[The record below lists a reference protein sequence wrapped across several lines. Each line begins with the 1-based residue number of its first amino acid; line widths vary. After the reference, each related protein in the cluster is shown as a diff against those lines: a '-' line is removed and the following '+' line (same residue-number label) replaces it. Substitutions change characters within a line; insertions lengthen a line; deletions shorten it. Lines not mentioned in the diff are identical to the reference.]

1 MVPRATTSQLLLAK
15 CQCNICKLNSNLQ
28 AEQQGSFKNGNNH
41 NLLAETHAM
50 KPNPTYPAPL
60 PCNAHLARRLLKPQP
75 PPEPSP
81 QGDGSLHT
89 SSRIPLSPLALGKLP
104 SSASSKDRD
113 RSPVK
118 LSTAAAPCSVCANG
132 AVTGGV
138 VLRQATPAATDAAA
152 PMLEGPA
159 CRPGPGVTPSSA
171 PDTVRVT
178 SGTCGESVVMA
189 RELGGTTGDSD
200 MGEPASCCSAKG
212 LGELGLMGWMA
223 AGWATPVAD
232 KG

>member
-1 MVPRATTSQLLLAK
+1 MQAVLKPAGWLTQGGATHIFKKTTQSQTVWLKHKPQNVTLHIPLLPPA
-15 CQCNICKLNSNLQ
+15 
-28 AEQQGSFKNGNNH
+28 
-41 NLLAETHAM
+41 
-50 KPNPTYPAPL
+50 NP
-60 PCNAHLARRLLKPQP
+60 HLARRLLTPQA

-81 QGDGSLHT
+81 QGAGSLHT

-104 SSASSKDRD
+104 SRASSKDRD

-118 LSTAAAPCSVCANG
+118 LSTAAAPCSVCASG

-138 VLRQATPAATDAAA
+138 VLRQAAPAAAAAAPDA

-159 CRPGPGVTPSSA
+159 CRPGPAVTPSSA

-189 RELGGTTGDSD
+189 RELGGITGDSD

-223 AGWATPVAD
+223 AG
-232 KG
+232 